1 MAKMRDATRSR
12 TRSSMYFHINVL
24 KLPMVYVYEVA
35 FLCYNKHCAGLI
47 YRSRHNM
54 NVQKENLIWIYE
66 ER

>member
-1 MAKMRDATRSR
+1 MAKMCDATRGC
-12 TRSSMYFHINVL
+12 TRASMYFRRNVL

-54 NVQKENLIWIYE
+54 NVQKENLI
-66 ER
+66 